1 MALAFTK
8 EQMES
13 LKLLFTLSN
22 KQRRAILGMESEHS
36 DHSSNSESPASSR
49 QDDDEDSDRGSDDT
63 TNSKKRVHVKT
74 KIGTLAT
81 EIVQVYLKSKKI
93 FDYLYGS
100 GTRVREDRLDTILSK
115 IKPDLSQKERHLLR
129 KNYRNIKRAIKKKLS
144 SAKNYRGKALKNKK
158 GWAEAPQA
166 EAIDLT
172 MCATQSDEDVTP
184 TPSVGKVKE
193 ESCDEESTPGEA
205 LSPVAKKKP
214 DPKCKK
220 QLAQQF
226 VSKMQDRRKGKKGT
240 PRRKKQVARKAL
252 QAALKRKAST
262 MKTDTPA
269 KKRKE
274 TANEENAA
282 ASPPHVSDKET
293 ANEENVTA
301 SPPHVSDKDAS
312 PLTFQVGSRI
322 SGMWKGPEC
331 RGDWYDGVVKKI
343 NTKKQT
349 AHVVYDD
356 GDEDTTLEWADM
368 RILY

>member
-205 LSPVAKKKP
+205 LSPVAKKN
-214 DPKCKK
+214 
-220 QLAQQF
+220 QTQSARNNSLNNSF
-226 VSKMQDRRKGKKGT
+226 RRC
-240 PRRKKQVARKAL
+240 
-252 QAALKRKAST
+252 
-262 MKTDTPA
+262 KTDAKA
-269 KKRKE
+269 KKVRLAGRNKWRE
-274 TANEENAA
+274 RHSKPHLNEK
-282 ASPPHVSDKET
+282 PP
-293 ANEENVTA
+293 
-301 SPPHVSDKDAS
+301 
-312 PLTFQVGSRI
+312 Q
-322 SGMWKGPEC
+322 
-331 RGDWYDGVVKKI
+331 
-343 NTKKQT
+343 
-349 AHVVYDD
+349 
-356 GDEDTTLEWADM
+356 
-368 RILY
+368 